1 MVSFRELAASLPLSE
16 LGIAEELEA
25 AARVVECLIRL
36 AEDDGGTVEENG
48 PIFLA
53 CDTILKSSFKEEIGV
68 HIDDSYFIKL
78 FGVLS
83 SWAEDD
89 VDWSSTMMAAS
100 ICSLILDSTSETVL
114 ECHPHFTR
122 KTSYIMEE
130 FENRIT
136 SQVELDFRVVFDQEL
151 GLILMLRDMMI
162 GWIHEGF

>member
-1 MVSFRELAASLPLSE
+1 MLCQITMEIDGCRL
-16 LGIAEELEA
+16 IAFSGA
-25 AARVVECLIRL
+25 YKAVVECLIRL

-122 KTSYIMEE
+122 KLTSRCRSCSNCCLGYV
-130 FENRIT
+130 FL
-136 SQVELDFRVVFDQEL
+136 LDKKPDEVPMPV
-151 GLILMLRDMMI
+151 
-162 GWIHEGF
+162 